1 MATILDSIKH
11 EYALT
16 TEQAIF
22 FDEYVHQRWGYNM
35 WVHADGP
42 NDESFYIQMAN
53 EAAHAAYTL
62 EQVAQAMWQLDV
74 RSIYNELVEDEVREI
89 VAMA

>member
-1 MATILDSIKH
+1 MASILDLKY

-16 TEQAIF
+16 TDQVIF
-22 FDEYVHQRWGYNM
+22 FDEYVAQRWSYDI

-53 EAAHAAYTL
+53 EAAHAAYAL

-74 RSIYNELVEDEVREI
+74 RSIYNELTESEIREI
-89 VAMA
+89 VALG

>member
-1 MATILDSIKH
+1 MATILDSIKR

-16 TEQAIF
+16 SDQAIF
-22 FDEYVHQRWGYNM
+22 FDEYVNQRWSYNV

-42 NDESFYIQMAN
+42 NDESFYISMAN

-62 EQVAQAMWQLDV
+62 EVVAKAMWQLDV
-74 RSIYNELVEDEVREI
+74 RGIYNELAEAEVREI
-89 VAMA
+89 VAIA